1 MVEYRMKFRSMAY
14 AAALLASG
22 VSAALSHSNQP
33 KLVAPLDKGDNY
45 NVDEMLA
52 KESQLTV
59 NNAFFFVKV
68 DSPDGQSKTVI
79 SNNVPFIP
87 DHVCYG
93 WIVHLAGEDR
103 LVKFTEIYTSSSAP
117 EFWSGEDDPYGA
129 QETSADRKSTRTEKF
144 ITTYKGWIENS
155 WCVDKGDPL
164 GPHKMEVHVDGQH
177 VKTFDFQ
184 MVKKEVFQ
192 AMELQ

>member
-1 MVEYRMKFRSMAY
+1 MVEYRMKLRSIAY
-14 AAALLASG
+14 AAALLTLG

-33 KLVAPLDKGDNY
+33 KLLTPLDRGDAY

-52 KESQLTV
+52 KSAEVTV

-68 DSPDGQSKTVI
+68 NSPDGQSKTII
-79 SNNVPFIP
+79 SNNVPYVP

-93 WIVHLAGEDR
+93 WIVHLAGDDR
-103 LVKFTEIYTSSSAP
+103 LVKFTEIYTSSAAP
-117 EFWSGEDDPYGA
+117 KFWSGENNLYGA

-155 WCVDKGDPL
+155 WCVDRGDPL
-164 GPHKMEVHVDGQH
+164 GAHKMEVHVDGQH
-177 VKTFDFQ
+177 VKTFNFQ
-184 MVKKEVFQ
+184 MVEKDVFQ
-192 AMELQ
+192 TIELQ